1 MIKEIIKTARPHQ
14 WIKNLLVF
22 IALFFSKNLFHP
34 TFILKTLFAF
44 FLFCFIS
51 TSVYFLNDIFDI
63 KKDRLHPQKR
73 FRPIAQGD
81 LSPII
86 AMIFA
91 IFLAFITLCLS
102 YLLGLDFLLLLLIY
116 LVIQIGYNI
125 FFKNMIIL
133 DIFAVASG
141 FFIRIL
147 AGVFAIDVPLSSWL
161 VISAIMLS
169 LFISIGKRRYEIIL
183 LKQEAINHRPI
194 LKEYSLSLLDQM
206 ISITTPTIIITY
218 MLYTVAPETIKKFGT
233 KNLIFT
239 IPFLLYGLFRYLYL
253 IYTKEKGGSPE
264 TILITDKPLLIDIL
278 FYIIIVGLILY

>member
-1 MIKEIIKTARPHQ
+1 
-14 WIKNLLVF
+14 
-22 IALFFSKNLFHP
+22 
-34 TFILKTLFAF
+34 
-44 FLFCFIS
+44 
-51 TSVYFLNDIFDI
+51 
-63 KKDRLHPQKR
+63 
-73 FRPIAQGD
+73 
-81 LSPII
+81 
-86 AMIFA
+86 
-91 IFLAFITLCLS
+91 
-102 YLLGLDFLLLLLIY
+102 
-116 LVIQIGYNI
+116 
-125 FFKNMIIL
+125 MIIL

-278 FYIIIVGLILY
+278 LYIIIVGLILY